1 MQKIVSL
8 NQNHQ
13 FKRLYTRG
21 KSSVQSSLVMY
32 ALPSRAG
39 SRLGITVSKKVG
51 KAVQRNRAK
60 RRLRELYR
68 TALPDLKPGYDV
80 ILVARVRTVTAPH
93 WQLVKSFR
101 TAAKQLGLIKPAGVD
116 EK

>member
-8 NQNHQ
+8 NQNRQ
-13 FKRLYTRG
+13 FKRLYNRG
-21 KSSVQSSLVMY
+21 KSSVQPALVMY
-32 ALPSRAG
+32 ALPSGEG

-68 TALPDLKPGYDV
+68 AALPELKDGYDMV
-80 ILVARVRTVTAPH
+80 LVARTRTVTAPY
-93 WQLVKSFR
+93 WQLAKSFR
-101 TAAKQLGLIKPAGVD
+101 AAAKQLELIKTVGED
-116 EK
+116 KE